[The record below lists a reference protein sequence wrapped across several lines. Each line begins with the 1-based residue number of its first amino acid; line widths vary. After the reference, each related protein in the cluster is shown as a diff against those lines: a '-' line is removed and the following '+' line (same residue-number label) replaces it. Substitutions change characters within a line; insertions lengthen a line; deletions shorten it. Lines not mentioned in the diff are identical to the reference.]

1 MSRVTQPNK
10 TSQPMPGNVKAA
22 LAKRELMDAFRD
34 RPDYQQNDYLKW
46 IALAAGPAAK
56 DKRLQQMLE
65 ELANGGLFKGE
76 PWTAPAPVTRATS
89 TPST

>member
-1 MSRVTQPNK
+1 MRRPSPPHKTQ
-10 TSQPMPGNVKAA
+10 QPMPGNVKAA
-22 LAKRELMDAFRD
+22 LAKRALLDAFLA

-56 DKRLQQMLE
+56 DKRLQQMLD

-76 PWTAPAPVTRATS
+76 PWTPPPPVVRATS
-89 TPST
+89 TPSS